1 MDSVAFSADPGSRSL
16 SQPNQARRRRPV
28 ASGSMGLRIDVEA
41 GYPVNDEMERV
52 LGLAEAVGEP
62 VNVTFLWEGR
72 AEAEHAVLVPAAT
85 LALWEHWAPAAYP
98 TSDPGDEEQA
108 ETEEPELAHPAEY
121 GPFTL
126 FRRRVGG
133 RTAVARGGVV
143 VAELLNPGEAHWLR
157 EQARS
162 VRQGFMDPK
171 QKAAFEEFLAR
182 QPPLAEQ

>member
-1 MDSVAFSADPGSRSL
+1 M
-16 SQPNQARRRRPV
+16 
-28 ASGSMGLRIDVEA
+28 
-41 GYPVNDEMERV
+41 
-52 LGLAEAVGEP
+52 
-62 VNVTFLWEGR
+62 WEGR
-72 AEAEHAVLVPAAT
+72 DGAEHAVLVPAAT

-98 TSDPGDEEQA
+98 TSEANGGAQA
-108 ETEEPELAHPAEY
+108 ETEGPELAHPAEF

-143 VAELLNPGEAHWLR
+143 VAELLDPGEAHWLE
-157 EQARS
+157 EQARN

-182 QPPLAEQ
+182 QESLGEQ